1 MYGSTRRETARYNVD
16 DKLKRLDRLF
26 LLEIYLSEE

>member
-1 MYGSTRRETARYNVD
+1 MYGSTRTEAARYNFD